1 MENLISDSNL
11 QEEELRKK
19 KQISL
24 QTKNQC
30 FKKQLQKKFS

>member
-19 KQISL
+19 K
-24 QTKNQC
+24 TNKFANQKLV
-30 FKKQLQKKFS
+30 F